1 MRFKRFQGEGIDSI
15 TPMQMRLFR
24 RTRLQLAGWY
34 AFVMGLTLSLGALTI
49 YQVIIRAYSDAIDRE
64 LESVA
69 ETLHNG
75 IEWNLRQPGQ
85 IEPIIQKLVP
95 DVCLV
100 GTPCPSEP
108 IYIHDHLPKT
118 EHHLFETVHKTNYYI
133 RFLNSSNKLIATAG
147 LRSTVPLTEGTEF
160 WATVV
165 DSDGNR
171 FHQISYPL
179 HTLDNQLWG
188 YLQVG
193 RSLEDLDSRLASLK
207 LAVLIGL
214 PIITAVVAVSS
225 WVLAGVA
232 MRPIYRS
239 YQQMQR
245 FTTDAAHE
253 LRTPLAAILA
263 TVDSVSRLPN
273 LPESEA
279 RDTLKTIERQVNRFF
294 ELVKD
299 LFLLARLEQ
308 QTLSVQRESVC
319 LNDLISDLVEEFSA
333 LADANGLTLKAEMQ
347 VSKNLDV
354 LVDEDQIYRLISN
367 LVVNSIHYTPTGGTV
382 TLILK
387 RDENHAVI
395 QVQDTGMGISPEEQA
410 HIFDRFY
417 RVNRDRSRQTG
428 GAGLGLAIAKAI
440 AEAHQGSL
448 RVQSEVGQGST
459 FTVRLPL
466 KSRSIVNSI
475 IPL

>member
-1 MRFKRFQGEGIDSI
+1 
-15 TPMQMRLFR
+15 MQTQLFR

-34 AFVMGLTLSLGALTI
+34 AVIMGLTLSLGALTL
-49 YQVIIRAYSDAIDRE
+49 YQIIIRAYSDAIDRE

-75 IEWNLRQPGQ
+75 IEWNLHQPGQ

-95 DVCLV
+95 DVCSV
-100 GTPCPSEP
+100 SAPCPSEP
-108 IYIHDHLPKT
+108 MYIHDHLPETK
-118 EHHLFETVHKTNYYI
+118 HRLFEAVHKTNYYI
-133 RFLNSSNKLIATAG
+133 QFLNSSNKLIATAG
-147 LRSTVPLTEGTEF
+147 LRSTVPLTKGTEV

-207 LAVLIGL
+207 LAFLIGL
-214 PIITAVVAVSS
+214 PIITTIVAVSS
-225 WVLAGVA
+225 WVLAGIA

-263 TVDSVSRLPN
+263 TVESVSRLPN
-273 LPESEA
+273 LPENEA
-279 RDTLKTIERQVNRFF
+279 RDTLKTIERQVSRFF

-308 QTLSVQRESVC
+308 HTLPVHRESVC
-319 LNDLISDLVEEFSA
+319 LNDLMNDLVEEFSA
-333 LADANGLTLKAEMQ
+333 LADANSLTLAAEIQ
-347 VSKNLDV
+347 ISKSLPV

-367 LVVNSIHYTPTGGTV
+367 LVVNSIHYTPAGGIV

-387 RDENHAVI
+387 QDETYAVI
-395 QVQDTGMGISPEEQA
+395 QVHDTGMGIPLEEQT

-428 GAGLGLAIAKAI
+428 GSGLGLAIAKAI
-440 AEAHQGSL
+440 AETHNGSL
-448 RVQSEVGQGST
+448 HVQSEVGQGST

-466 KSRSIVNSI
+466 KSSSVGSSITTF
-475 IPL
+475 

>member
-1 MRFKRFQGEGIDSI
+1 MQTQLFKQ
-15 TPMQMRLFR
+15 
-24 RTRLQLAGWY
+24 TRLQLAGWY
-34 AFVMGLTLSLGALTI
+34 AVVMGLTLSLGALML
-49 YQVIIRAYSDAIDRE
+49 YQIIIRAYSDAIDQE

-95 DVCLV
+95 DVCLI
-100 GTPCPSEP
+100 GASCPSQP
-108 IYIHDHLPKT
+108 IYTHSHLPKT
-118 EHHLFETVHKTNYYI
+118 GDRLFEAAHKTDYYI
-133 RFLNSSNKLIATAG
+133 QFLDPSNKLIATAG
-147 LRSTVPLTEGTEF
+147 LRSKASLTKGTEV
-160 WATVV
+160 WATIV
-165 DSDGNR
+165 DADGNR

-207 LAVLIGL
+207 LAFLIGL
-214 PIITAVVAVSS
+214 PIITAIVAVSS
-225 WVLAGVA
+225 WVLAGIA
-232 MRPIYRS
+232 MRPIYQS

-263 TVDSVSRLPN
+263 TVESVSRLPN
-273 LPESEA
+273 LSESEA
-279 RDTLKTIERQVNRFF
+279 RDTLKTVERQVSRFF

-308 QTLSVQRESVC
+308 HTLPVQRASVC
-319 LNDLISDLVEEFSA
+319 LNDLINDLVEEFSA
-333 LADANGLTLKAEMQ
+333 LADANGLTLTAEIQ
-347 VSKNLDV
+347 ISKNLHV
-354 LVDEDQIYRLISN
+354 LVDEDQVYRLISN
-367 LVVNSIHYTPTGGTV
+367 LVVNSIHYTPAGGLV
-382 TLILK
+382 TLLLK
-387 RDENHAVI
+387 QDENYVVI
-395 QVQDTGMGISPEEQA
+395 QVHDTGMGIPLEEQT

-428 GAGLGLAIAKAI
+428 GSGLGLAIAKAI
-440 AEAHQGSL
+440 VEAHNGSL
-448 RVQSEVGQGST
+448 HVQSEVGQGST

-466 KSRSIVNSI
+466 KSRSLEGV
-475 IPL
+475 